1 MTAFCSYSLETLDA
15 PLYTAAAL
23 VPGGYGLWE
32 QEKGLLSQARRYP
45 GISGTAVH
53 ETVLG

>member
-53 ETVLG
+53 ETVLR